1 MQARSAKPSTAT
13 ENGRPCGATDWAR
26 VKPPSLQ
33 TSKLP
38 NFQPMRIVVKVGSNV
53 VARPDGRL
61 WIARMAGLA
70 DEVAAL
76 CDAGHQVL
84 IVSSGAVAAGR
95 GRVSLP
101 KTVDR
106 VARRQVLSAVGQA
119 ILIDTYRTLFDADGM
134 DVGQIL
140 VTKHDLSS
148 AEHAANLRQCV
159 EAFFAYGIV
168 PVVNENDTVSV
179 EGLMF
184 TDNDELAG
192 LMAKLLGAQL
202 LIVLSSV
209 DGLCDGD
216 PGDPGATLIREVRPG
231 QDLSALVRRTKS
243 SQGRGGMET
252 KLRVAQTAAADG
264 IQAVIANGARPGV
277 VAAIVAGED
286 IPCTRFLP
294 VGR

>member
-1 MQARSAKPSTAT
+1 
-13 ENGRPCGATDWAR
+13 
-26 VKPPSLQ
+26 
-33 TSKLP
+33 
-38 NFQPMRIVVKVGSNV
+38 MRIVVKVGSNV
-53 VARPDGRL
+53 VARADGRL
-61 WIARMAGLA
+61 WIARMAALA

-134 DVGQIL
+134 DVGQVL

-148 AEHAANLRQCV
+148 TEHAANLRQCI

-192 LMAKLLGAQL
+192 LLAQLIHAQL
-202 LIVLSSV
+202 LVILSSV

-216 PGDPGATLIREVRPG
+216 PGDPASTLVREVRPG
-231 QDLSALVRRTKS
+231 QDLSALIRRTQS
-243 SQGRGGMET
+243 SQGRGGMDT
-252 KLRVAQTAAADG
+252 KLRVAQSASAAG
-264 IQAVIANGARPGV
+264 IPTVIANGARHGV
-277 VAAIVAGED
+277 LAALVAGED
-286 IPCTRFLP
+286 VPCTRFLP
-294 VGR
+294 

>member
-1 MQARSAKPSTAT
+1 
-13 ENGRPCGATDWAR
+13 
-26 VKPPSLQ
+26 
-33 TSKLP
+33 
-38 NFQPMRIVVKVGSNV
+38 MRIVVKVGSNV
-53 VARPDGRL
+53 VARADGRL
-61 WIARMAGLA
+61 WIARMAALA

-134 DVGQIL
+134 DVGQVL

-148 AEHAANLRQCV
+148 TEHAANLRQCI

-192 LMAKLLGAQL
+192 LLAQLIHAQL
-202 LIVLSSV
+202 LVILSSV

-216 PGDPGATLIREVRPG
+216 PSDPDSTLVREVRPG
-231 QDLSALVRRTKS
+231 QDLSALIRRTKS
-243 SQGRGGMET
+243 SQGRGGMDT
-252 KLRVAQTAAADG
+252 KLRVAQSASAAG
-264 IQAVIANGARPGV
+264 IPTVIANGARQGV
-277 VAAIVAGED
+277 LAALVAGED
-286 IPCTRFLP
+286 VPCTRFLP
-294 VGR
+294 

>member
-1 MQARSAKPSTAT
+1 
-13 ENGRPCGATDWAR
+13 
-26 VKPPSLQ
+26 
-33 TSKLP
+33 
-38 NFQPMRIVVKVGSNV
+38 MRIVVKVGSNV

-70 DEVAAL
+70 DEVATL

-159 EAFFAYGIV
+159 EAFFTYGIV

-252 KLRVAQTAAADG
+252 KLRVAQAAAADG

>member
-1 MQARSAKPSTAT
+1 
-13 ENGRPCGATDWAR
+13 
-26 VKPPSLQ
+26 
-33 TSKLP
+33 
-38 NFQPMRIVVKVGSNV
+38 MRIVVKVGSNV

-140 VTKHDLSS
+140 VTKYDLSS

-216 PGDPGATLIREVRPG
+216 PADGWHPGGHRQRCA
-231 QDLSALVRRTKS
+231 SRRL
-243 SQGRGGMET
+243 GRGRRGRGCP
-252 KLRVAQTAAADG
+252 LH
-264 IQAVIANGARPGV
+264 AVF
-277 VAAIVAGED
+277 AGEVSGEKGTAD
-286 IPCTRFLP
+286 CADFVQI
-294 VGR
+294 

>member
-1 MQARSAKPSTAT
+1 
-13 ENGRPCGATDWAR
+13 
-26 VKPPSLQ
+26 
-33 TSKLP
+33 
-38 NFQPMRIVVKVGSNV
+38 MRIVVKVGSNV
-53 VARPDGRL
+53 VARADGRL
-61 WIARMAGLA
+61 WIARMAALA

-134 DVGQIL
+134 DVGQVL

-148 AEHAANLRQCV
+148 TEHAANLRQCI

-192 LMAKLLGAQL
+192 LLAQLIHAQL
-202 LIVLSSV
+202 LVILSSV

-216 PGDPGATLIREVRPG
+216 PSDPDSTLVREVRPG
-231 QDLSALVRRTKS
+231 QDLSALIRRTKS
-243 SQGRGGMET
+243 SQGRGGMDT
-252 KLRVAQTAAADG
+252 KLRVAQSASAAG
-264 IQAVIANGARPGV
+264 IPTVIANGARHGV
-277 VAAIVAGED
+277 LAALVAGED
-286 IPCTRFLP
+286 VPCTRFLP
-294 VGR
+294 

>member
-1 MQARSAKPSTAT
+1 
-13 ENGRPCGATDWAR
+13 
-26 VKPPSLQ
+26 
-33 TSKLP
+33 
-38 NFQPMRIVVKVGSNV
+38 MRIVVKVGSNV
-53 VARPDGRL
+53 VARADGRL
-61 WIARMAGLA
+61 WIARMAALA

-119 ILIDTYRTLFDADGM
+119 ILIDTYRPLFDADGM
-134 DVGQIL
+134 DVGQVL

-148 AEHAANLRQCV
+148 TEHAANLRQCI

-192 LMAKLLGAQL
+192 LLAQLIHAQL
-202 LIVLSSV
+202 LVILSSV

-216 PGDPGATLIREVRPG
+216 PGDPASTLVREVRPG
-231 QDLSALVRRTKS
+231 QDLSALIRRTKS
-243 SQGRGGMET
+243 SQGRGGMDT
-252 KLRVAQTAAADG
+252 KLRVAQSASAAG
-264 IQAVIANGARPGV
+264 IPTVIANGARHGV
-277 VAAIVAGED
+277 LAALVAGED
-286 IPCTRFLP
+286 VPCTRFLP
-294 VGR
+294 